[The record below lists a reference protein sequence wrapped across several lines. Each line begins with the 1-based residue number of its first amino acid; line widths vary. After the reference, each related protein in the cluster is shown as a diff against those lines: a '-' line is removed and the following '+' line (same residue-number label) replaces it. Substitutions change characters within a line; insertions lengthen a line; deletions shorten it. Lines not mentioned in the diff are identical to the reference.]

1 MRAFTYLSAGTF
13 ALTEKPEPSL
23 LGERDAIV
31 KMTLASLCSSDVHI
45 RRGAV
50 PRAKEG
56 ITLGHEGVGIVE
68 SVGSAVKG
76 IRPGMRVAINCETYC
91 GDCFFCRRGWVNNC
105 TDPAG
110 GWALGCRIDGLL
122 AEYARIPYADCCLTP
137 IPDGVSDESALF
149 TGDLLSTGYWAA
161 DLAQIE
167 EGSCVLI
174 IGAGP
179 AGLCAAECA
188 KLKKPARILVCESDS
203 ARRRFAAEKFP
214 YLLTCT
220 PEEAPSLAR
229 QQSGQGG
236 ADAVIEAAG
245 TEESFRLAWEC
256 ARPNACVAVVAMYER
271 PQVLPLPDMYGKNLT
286 FKTGGVDGCRCGE
299 ILAHI
304 AAGRIDARALIT
316 HTFPLK
322 EIEAAY
328 ALFERRREGAM
339 KIAITCG

>member
-1 MRAFTYLSAGTF
+1 MRAFTYLSAGKF
-13 ALTEKPEPSL
+13 ALTEKQKPSL
-23 LGERDAIV
+23 AGERDAIV
-31 KMTLASLCSSDVHI
+31 KVTLASLCTSDVHI

-50 PRAKEG
+50 PRARPG

-68 SVGSAVKG
+68 RVGSAVKG
-76 IRPGMRVAINCETYC
+76 IRPGDRVAINCETYC
-91 GDCFFCRRGWVNNC
+91 GECYFCRRGWVNNC
-105 TDPAG
+105 TDPMG

-161 DLAQIE
+161 DLAQAE

-179 AGLCAAECA
+179 AGLCAAECV
-188 KLKKPARILVCESDS
+188 KLRSPAHILLCENDPARL
-203 ARRRFAAEKFP
+203 RFAAEKFP
-214 YLLTCT
+214 YVQACT
-220 PEEAPSLAR
+220 PEEALPLAR
-229 QQSGQGG
+229 RLGGHGG

-271 PQVLPLPDMYGKNLT
+271 PQTLPLPDMYGKNLT
-286 FKTGGVDGCRCGE
+286 FKTGGVDGCRCAE
-299 ILAHI
+299 ILSHV
-304 AAGRIDARALIT
+304 AAGRIDVRALIT

-322 EIEAAY
+322 EAEAAY
-328 ALFERRREGAM
+328 TLFEGRREGAM
-339 KIAITCG
+339 KVAIKM